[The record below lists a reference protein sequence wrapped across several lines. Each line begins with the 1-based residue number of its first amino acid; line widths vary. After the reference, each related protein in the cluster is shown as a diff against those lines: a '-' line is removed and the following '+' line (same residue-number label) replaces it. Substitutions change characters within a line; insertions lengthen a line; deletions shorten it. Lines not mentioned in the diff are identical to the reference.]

1 MQLNRFKNSFAE
13 TIFKTKYAQG
23 AEDTWDALAER
34 VVEDVCGTRGG
45 KDRAL
50 MSDSD
55 RSQLTEYIKRMAFIP
70 GLSLIHI

>member
-1 MQLNRFKNSFAE
+1 MQTNRFKNSFAE

-50 MSDSD
+50 CQKTIGINWQSTS
-55 RSQLTEYIKRMAFIP
+55 KR
-70 GLSLIHI
+70 